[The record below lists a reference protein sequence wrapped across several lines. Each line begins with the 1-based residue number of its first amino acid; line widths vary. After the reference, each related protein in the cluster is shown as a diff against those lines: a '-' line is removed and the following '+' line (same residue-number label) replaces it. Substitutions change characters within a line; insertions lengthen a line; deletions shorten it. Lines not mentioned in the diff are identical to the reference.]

1 MEDILIQSS
10 DTVGDINGVGEPIIW
25 YVGVFA
31 NQGINKL
38 ASDYRY
44 PYYSDGLFD
53 WILKLQVTII

>member
-53 WILKLQVTII
+53 